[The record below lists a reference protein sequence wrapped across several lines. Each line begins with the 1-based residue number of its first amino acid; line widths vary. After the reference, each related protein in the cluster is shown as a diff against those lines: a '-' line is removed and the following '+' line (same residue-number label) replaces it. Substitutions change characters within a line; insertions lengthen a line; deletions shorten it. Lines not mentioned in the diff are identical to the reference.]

1 MKSASISEYGSPLS
15 RDQAEQLR
23 RLVEG
28 LTPNQLLWISGYLAG
43 LCATSAPASSEWP
56 QGGVQSLSRLEER
69 AVLTVL
75 FGSQTGNAEKIADW
89 VKAKAEAQ
97 GFSVIVQNML
107 DYPKNQL
114 KKDKNLLLI
123 ISTHGEGE
131 PPDNAKEFY
140 DFLHG
145 KRAPSLEGTRFS
157 VLALGD
163 SSYSH
168 FCQTGK
174 DFDARLEA
182 LGAGRIHERVDCDV
196 DYDEAAEAWCETV
209 LSHFAQELNQSASSA
224 VVVSATLPA
233 AAVVRSIYS
242 RKNPFPATLL
252 TNLNLNGRGSPK
264 ETRHIELSLE
274 GSGLHHEPGDS
285 LGIAPSNDPSLV
297 EELLYALDLAADAE
311 VTVGGSRLP
320 LGQALTTMY
329 EITTLTPPFI
339 EGYARLTDSQEL
351 KALLREDQQQ
361 ALTAFMESHHI
372 IDVVTGYPV
381 PGLAAAEFISLLR
394 KLPPRLYSIASSF
407 KANPDEVHLT
417 VAVVRYKTL
426 DRQRKGVASS
436 YLAEC
441 VEAGATVPVYVE
453 SNKNFR
459 LPADPNTPT
468 IMIGPGTGVA
478 PFRAFMQEREELG
491 AKGRNWLFFG
501 APHFTTD
508 FLYQSE
514 WLRYRKTGL
523 LPHIDVAFSRD
534 TSKKV
539 YVQHRMRER
548 SKELY
553 AWLQEGAHLYVCG
566 DSKHM
571 AADVHAA
578 LLEIIQREGSLTAEQ
593 TADYVKTLQKE
604 RRYQRDVY

>member
-1 MKSASISEYGSPLS
+1 MKSASISEYSSPLS

-28 LTPNQLLWISGYLAG
+28 LMPDQLLWISGYLAG
-43 LCATSAPASSEWP
+43 ICATSAPTSSEWP
-56 QGGVQSLSRLEER
+56 QGSVQSLSRLEAR
-69 AVLTVL
+69 PALTVL
-75 FGSQTGNAEKIADW
+75 FGSQTGNAEKIAERL
-89 VKAKAEAQ
+89 KAKAEAQ
-97 GFSVIVQNML
+97 GFSVTVQNML

-114 KKDKNLLLI
+114 KKDKNLFLI
-123 ISTHGEGE
+123 VSTHGEGE

-145 KRAPSLEGTRFS
+145 RRAPSLEGTRFS

-174 DFDARLEA
+174 DFDVRLEA
-182 LGAGRIHERVDCDV
+182 LGARRIHERVDCDV
-196 DYDEAAEAWCETV
+196 DYDEAAAAWCETV
-209 LSHFAQELNQSASSA
+209 LSHFAPEPNQSASA
-224 VVVSATLPA
+224 TVAVSATLPA
-233 AAVVRSIYS
+233 AAVVKSIYS
-242 RKNPFPATLL
+242 RKNPFPAILL
-252 TNLNLNGRGSPK
+252 TNLKLNGRGSPK

-274 GSGLHHEPGDS
+274 GSGLQYEPGDS

-297 EELLYALDLAADAE
+297 EELLCVLDLAAEAE
-311 VTVGGSRLP
+311 VTVGGSHLS
-320 LGQALTTMY
+320 LGQALTTTY
-329 EITTLTPPFI
+329 EITTLTRPFI
-339 EGYARLTDSQEL
+339 EGYARLTESQEL
-351 KALLREDQQQ
+351 KALLREDQQP
-361 ALTAFMESHHI
+361 ALTAFMESHQL
-372 IDVVTGYPV
+372 IDVVTAYPV
-381 PGLAAAEFISLLR
+381 PGLAAAEFIGLLR

-417 VAVVRYKTL
+417 VAVVRYTTL
-426 DRQRKGVASS
+426 DRQRKGVASN
-436 YLAEC
+436 YLAER
-441 VEAGATVPVYVE
+441 VEEGATVPVYVE
-453 SNKNFR
+453 SNNNFR
-459 LPADPNTPT
+459 PPADPDTPI

-523 LPHIDVAFSRD
+523 LPYIDVAFSRD
-534 TSKKV
+534 ASKKV

-571 AADVHAA
+571 AMDVHVA
-578 LLEIIQREGSLTAEQ
+578 LLEIIQQEGSLTAEQ
-593 TADYVKTLQKE
+593 AADYVKTLQKE